1 MVRLKKITLLIV
13 GLLALAGC
21 QPSTPV
27 RSFQVGEELAAYN
40 FEEARTFEEGL
51 YASAALRITD
61 GVYRIEL
68 TRGDNELWWG
78 QWGDTLSD
86 VVVDVNV
93 EQQSERNENA
103 YGVGCR
109 MAGAVGQTTALDPE
123 LAEIV
128 EGDAAEEAA
137 AEATE
142 AATSEATETATE
154 DSTAEADPTEEATE
168 ASAEVTDEA
177 TEQAADEAATEEATD
192 EPDEE
197 AIEAVETEQPEDDE
211 TEAANGNGYLFLIQG
226 SGSFAIMRAQGRDL
240 HPLVN
245 WTQSDKINQG
255 QATNALRAVCMGD
268 YLAFYINGEFV
279 ADATDDT
286 YSAGQVGLLASG
298 ATRLGVLVEFDD
310 LIVSEAESE

>member
-1 MVRLKKITLLIV
+1 MARLTRMTLLLAA
-13 GLLALAGC
+13 GLLALAAC
-21 QPSTPV
+21 QPNTPV
-27 RSFQVGEELAAYN
+27 RNFQVGEALATYD

-51 YASAALRITD
+51 YASAALRIID

-93 EQQSERNENA
+93 EQLSERNENA

-109 MAGAVGQTTALDPE
+109 MAGAVGQAAALDPE
-123 LAEIV
+123 LAAI
-128 EGDAAEEAA
+128 AEATPEATDEAA
-137 AEATE
+137 A
-142 AATSEATETATE
+142 
-154 DSTAEADPTEEATE
+154 DDAEPTEEAAEVT
-168 ASAEVTDEA
+168 AEVTDEP
-177 TEQAADEAATEEATD
+177 TEQATEEAAD
-192 EPDEE
+192 APDTE
-197 AIEAVETEQPEDDE
+197 ATEAVETEQPEEDTE
-211 TEAANGNGYLFLIQG
+211 AEAANGNGYLFLIQG
-226 SGSFAIMRAQGRDL
+226 NGSFAIMRAQGRDL
-240 HPLVN
+240 QPLVN

-255 QATNALRAVCMGD
+255 QATNALRAVCIGD

-286 YSAGQVGLLASG
+286 YSAGQVGLLASA

-310 LIVSEAESE
+310 LVVSEAVGE